1 MFGPLDI
8 IVINVKRYESGLKRG
23 VVSHDYCSM
32 IELQRYI
39 IPKGNEQLLF
49 FSLLLSSRYGIHALL
64 TICSGFPSHFHKHV
78 CVG

>member
-8 IVINVKRYESGLKRG
+8 IVINVKRCESGLKRG

-39 IPKGNEQLLF
+39 ILKGNEQLLF
-49 FSLLLSSRYGIHALL
+49 FFLLLSSRYGIHALL